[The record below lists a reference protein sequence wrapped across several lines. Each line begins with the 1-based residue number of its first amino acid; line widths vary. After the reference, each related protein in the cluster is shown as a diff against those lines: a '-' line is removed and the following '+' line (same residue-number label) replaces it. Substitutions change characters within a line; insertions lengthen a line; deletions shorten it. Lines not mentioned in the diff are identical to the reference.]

1 MSRCCCCRERVW
13 GGGGGGC
20 IAGTWEPLGEAL
32 LLLALG
38 GWRGAKTAVVAAKR
52 RTAPDPAVRNVRW
65 SVGSNA
71 VGSTSAHLRDG
82 RRRRRRCQC
91 GSDSGFPEWMGSGMT
106 GAGMES
112 EQQQQ

>member
-1 MSRCCCCRERVW
+1 MSRCCCCCCCRERVW

-20 IAGTWEPLGEAL
+20 IAGTWELLL

-38 GWRGAKTAVVAAKR
+38 GWRGAKTAAAAKR
-52 RTAPDPAVRNVRW
+52 RTALDPAVRNVRW

-82 RRRRRRCQC
+82 RRCRCQC